1 MLCSMLSL
9 KNVGLEVDSHK
20 VFDNV
25 SFHVNKSEK
34 IGLVGV
40 NGIGKTILLN
50 LIAGN
55 IEPSSGEIQTNGLD
69 IGFMPQDLRD
79 WEDKSVYN
87 FIGEITGIADARRL
101 FEDSCKELETNND
114 EQTLHIYSK
123 ALDKYTRYEVG
134 NFEYNLE
141 NSLNRAGLS
150 NIDINKEIG
159 SFSGGQKT
167 RIALAALL
175 SAKYDVMLLDEPTN
189 SLDEQGIVILEKFIG
204 RSKSAF
210 VMVSHDRRFL
220 RNATNRI
227 IELIGGNDGVRQ
239 YMLGYDEYI
248 EARGTQKNAEIKR
261 YQDQE
266 KEKKRIQNAAKESK
280 IRANSGGSK
289 SKSDNDKMNNNF
301 RGEKAGSKMSRA
313 ASSLVTRLGQM
324 ELVDEPKED
333 ISLDFS
339 IDHESDKRKTLI
351 DIKDFTVKYDNSTRV
366 LGPLSL
372 RLDVGEKIA
381 ITGDNGVGKSSLLKG
396 IIGSLGVNTGERY
409 LSDPDS
415 MVYIDQL
422 QSVPLRDKPALDNI
436 LELAPDLERHEAIN
450 LLLKFNLS
458 IENLSQTPAINLSG
472 GERAKIL
479 LASIVAKKANLLI
492 LDEPTNNLDIPT
504 IEALEKAIKTYKG
517 GILVVSHDRDFL
529 INIGIDRKIIIR

>member
-1 MLCSMLSL
+1 MLSL

-339 IDHESDKRKTLI
+339 IDHESDKKKTLI
-351 DIKDFTVKYDNSTRV
+351 DIKDFTVKYDNRTRV

-372 RLDVGEKIA
+372 KLDVGEKIA

-458 IENLSQTPAINLSG
+458 KENLSQTPAINLSG

-529 INIGIDRKIIIR
+529 INIGIHNKIMLIIN

>member
-339 IDHESDKRKTLI
+339 IDHESDKKKTLI
-351 DIKDFTVKYDNSTRV
+351 DIKDFTVKYDNRTRV

-372 RLDVGEKIA
+372 KLDVGEKIA

-458 IENLSQTPAINLSG
+458 KENLSQTPAINLSG

>member
-1 MLCSMLSL
+1 MLSL

-339 IDHESDKRKTLI
+339 IDHESDKKKTLI

-372 RLDVGEKIA
+372 KLDVGEKIA

-396 IIGSLGVNTGERY
+396 IIGSLAVNTGERY

-458 IENLSQTPAINLSG
+458 KENLSQTPAINLSG

>member
-114 EQTLHIYSK
+114 EQTIHIYSK

-339 IDHESDKRKTLI
+339 IDHESDKKKTLI

-372 RLDVGEKIA
+372 KLDVGEKIA

-458 IENLSQTPAINLSG
+458 KENLSQTPAINLSG

>member
-1 MLCSMLSL
+1 MLSI
-9 KNVGLEVDSHK
+9 KNLGLEVDSHK

-25 SFHVNKSEK
+25 SFHVNKGDK

-40 NGIGKTILLN
+40 NGIGKTALLN

-87 FIGEITGIADARRL
+87 FIEEITGTADARRL
-101 FEDSCKELETNND
+101 FEDSCKELETNNN

-123 ALDKYTRYEVG
+123 ALDKYTRNEVG

-141 NSLNRAGLS
+141 NSLNQAGLS

-159 SFSGGQKT
+159 NFSGGQKT

-189 SLDEQGIVILEKFIG
+189 NLDEQGIVTLEKFIG

-239 YMLGYDEYI
+239 YTLGYDEYI
-248 EARGTQKNAEIKR
+248 EARVTQKDAELKR

-266 KEKKRIQNAAKESK
+266 KEKKRMQKATKESR

-289 SKSDNDKMNNNF
+289 AKSDNDKMNNNF

-313 ASSLVTRLGQM
+313 ASSLVTRLSQM

-339 IDHESDKRKTLI
+339 IYHESDKKKTLI
-351 DIKDFTVKYDNSTRV
+351 DIKDLTVKYDDSDMV

-450 LLLKFNLS
+450 LLLKFNLNK
-458 IENLSQTPAINLSG
+458 ENLSQTPAINLSG

-529 INIGIDRKIIIR
+529 INIGIHNKIMLIIN

>member
-339 IDHESDKRKTLI
+339 IDHESDKKKTLI

-372 RLDVGEKIA
+372 KLDVGEKIA

-458 IENLSQTPAINLSG
+458 KENLSQTPAINLSG

>member
-1 MLCSMLSL
+1 
-9 KNVGLEVDSHK
+9 
-20 VFDNV
+20 
-25 SFHVNKSEK
+25 
-34 IGLVGV
+34 
-40 NGIGKTILLN
+40 
-50 LIAGN
+50 
-55 IEPSSGEIQTNGLD
+55 
-69 IGFMPQDLRD
+69 
-79 WEDKSVYN
+79 
-87 FIGEITGIADARRL
+87 
-101 FEDSCKELETNND
+101 
-114 EQTLHIYSK
+114 
-123 ALDKYTRYEVG
+123 
-134 NFEYNLE
+134 
-141 NSLNRAGLS
+141 
-150 NIDINKEIG
+150 
-159 SFSGGQKT
+159 
-167 RIALAALL
+167 
-175 SAKYDVMLLDEPTN
+175 MLLDEPTN

-339 IDHESDKRKTLI
+339 IDHESDKKKTLI
-351 DIKDFTVKYDNSTRV
+351 DIKDFTVKYDNRTRV

-372 RLDVGEKIA
+372 KLDVGEKIA

-458 IENLSQTPAINLSG
+458 KENLSQTPAINLSG

>member
-1 MLCSMLSL
+1 MLSL

-339 IDHESDKRKTLI
+339 IDHESDKKKTLI
-351 DIKDFTVKYDNSTRV
+351 DIKDLTVKYDDSDTV

-372 RLDVGEKIA
+372 KLDVGEKIA

-458 IENLSQTPAINLSG
+458 KENLSQTPAINLSG

-529 INIGIDRKIIIR
+529 INIGIEREIRIK

>member
-87 FIGEITGIADARRL
+87 FIEEITGTADARRL

-339 IDHESDKRKTLI
+339 IDHESDKKKTLI
-351 DIKDFTVKYDNSTRV
+351 DIKDFTVKYDNRTRV

-372 RLDVGEKIA
+372 KLDVGEKIA

-458 IENLSQTPAINLSG
+458 KENLSQTPAINLSG